1 MRRDNSVSETFCVV
15 VGAGVLILLAV
26 ALVDLCTFR
35 DDGSPVPGVV
45 AGQGF
50 VPGQTSTG
58 VGFASNGD
66 TITTVSRSQDV
77 YTVVVRTADRTEAM
91 EVSRSVWSRLRD
103 GDAVAV
109 QYRVSSIFGFTSRQL
124 VVSKTPANQ

>member
-1 MRRDNSVSETFCVV
+1 MWRDNSVSEAFCSVLVV
-15 VGAGVLILLAV
+15 GVLIMLAV
-26 ALVDLCTFR
+26 GLVDLCTFR
-35 DDGSPVPGVV
+35 DDGPAVPGVV
-45 AGQGF
+45 YGMGF

-58 VGFASNGD
+58 VGFSSNGD

-91 EVSRSVWSRLRD
+91 EVSRGVWSRLRD

-109 QYRVSSIFGFTSRQL
+109 QYRVSVIFGFTSRRL
-124 VVSKTPANQ
+124 VVPDTPAKR